1 MWLSFENI
9 FKHKKQSIKI
19 TMGNREVKLNRDRL
33 GVFLIKNLITRK
45 SIFLCQESG

>member
-33 GVFLIKNLITRK
+33 GVF
-45 SIFLCQESG
+45 